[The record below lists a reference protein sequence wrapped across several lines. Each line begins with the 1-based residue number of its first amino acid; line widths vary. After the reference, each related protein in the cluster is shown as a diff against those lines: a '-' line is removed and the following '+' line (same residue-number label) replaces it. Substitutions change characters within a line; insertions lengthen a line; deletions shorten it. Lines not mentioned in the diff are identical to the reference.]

1 MTLDSDAVIKEAEEA
16 FEALSDSDAKNV
28 KNAESLKQARNRY
41 DELVKEKETEELK
54 KLADDVDDAI
64 TAIGN
69 VTFNSK
75 ETIFEARKKY
85 NKLSDEAKAYVEKA
99 KDLEEAEHAL
109 KVLHAEE
116 AEQAIALIGEVT
128 LDSVPGKT
136 RR

>member
-69 VTFNSK
+69 VTLNSK